1 MIERIKA
8 IVSYYGMSDR
18 AFALKCGIKQNTF
31 SNQVNGARE
40 LSLSTVNAI
49 LISFEDISSEW
60 LIRGKGEMLNSKNQS
75 KDENTERISRLVDT
89 IATLQGTINEQSKTI
104 QVYEDKVRKLN
115 GELTMLKNE
124 RNIR

>member
-31 SNQVNGARE
+31 SNQVNARE

-60 LIRGKGEMLNSKNQS
+60 LIRGKGEMLISKNQS

-89 IATLQGTINEQSKTI
+89 IATLQGTINEQAKTI
-104 QVYEDKVRKLN
+104 QALQEKERRLN

-124 RNIR
+124 RIAK

>member
-60 LIRGKGEMLNSKNQS
+60 LIRGKGEMLISKNQS
-75 KDENTERISRLVDT
+75 KDENTERISTLIDT
-89 IATLQGTINEQSKTI
+89 ITTLQKALNEQTKANLLQGEQI
-104 QVYEDKVRKLN
+104 KKLT

-124 RNIR
+124 RRVI